1 MTRDQPPAPDPGLG
15 LESAL
20 DAARSAL
27 EPHAERLRARGEG
40 WSLDRSSHR
49 WTDGRTIGTVSLLG
63 RPLPADDREVEAVLS
78 VQQDRASRL
87 WNVDAMTATQLD
99 SDGMQSCQA
108 TVAERSVPIE
118 RLEEALIALIPPLV
132 SHVHE
137 LLGKLDAGDR
147 DRIC

>member
-1 MTRDQPPAPDPGLG
+1 MTRDEPPAPDSALRLG
-15 LESAL
+15 AAL

-40 WSLDRSSHR
+40 WALNRSSHR
-49 WTDGRTIGTVSLLG
+49 WADGRTIGTVSLLG

-78 VQQDRASRL
+78 VQQDRASRP

-108 TVAERSVPIE
+108 TVAERSVPMDQ
-118 RLEEALIALIPPLV
+118 LEEALIALIPPLV
-132 SHVHE
+132 RHVHE